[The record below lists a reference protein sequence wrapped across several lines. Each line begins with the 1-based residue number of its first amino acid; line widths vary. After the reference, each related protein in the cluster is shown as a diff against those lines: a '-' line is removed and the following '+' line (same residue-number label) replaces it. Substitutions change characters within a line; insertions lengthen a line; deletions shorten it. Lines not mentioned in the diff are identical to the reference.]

1 MTGLEQGLITLVVA
15 LISGI
20 IGNYVGSWNSVK
32 NSVCSERRN
41 SCQSLLAEKLIS
53 MEKKI
58 DALTKLVDSKLLGI

>member
-20 IGNYVGSWNSVK
+20 IGNYIGSWNSVK
-32 NSVCSERRN
+32 NPICSERRD
-41 SCQSLLAEKLIS
+41 SCQLLIAEKLAS

-58 DALTKLVDSKLLGI
+58 DALTKLVDNKLLGI